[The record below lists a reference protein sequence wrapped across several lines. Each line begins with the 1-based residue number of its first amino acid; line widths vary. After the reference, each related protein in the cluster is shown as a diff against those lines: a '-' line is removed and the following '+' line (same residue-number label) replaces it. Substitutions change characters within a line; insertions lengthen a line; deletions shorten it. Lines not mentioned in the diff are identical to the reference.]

1 MNHSLTSRIVTA
13 AILLGF
19 SSPLVGMSRG
29 APPADPA
36 DQTNRGGPSELGFL
50 KIGQAYSIKFPDEW
64 HPVLVHE
71 SGVFATPTGPSNW
84 NAKYQIHVFVVKQ
97 LSQGSWALLEHPVDP
112 KEALDVM
119 SARLQLKN
127 AEEVAKHEA
136 TEEGRK
142 FLARRREAAG
152 RELKTTETWINL
164 AHAIS
169 ISDPPQTPEN
179 WKVDIQVKSISRK

>member
-1 MNHSLTSRIVTA
+1 MNHSLTARIVTA
-13 AILLGF
+13 AILLGL

-29 APPADPA
+29 APPAVPA
-36 DQTNRGGPSELGFL
+36 DQTNGGGPSDLGFL
-50 KIGQAYSIKFPDEW
+50 KIGHAYFIKFPDEW
-64 HPVLVHE
+64 HPVLVRE

-84 NAKYQIHVFVVKQ
+84 NAKYQIHVFVVKK
-97 LSQGSWALLEHPVDP
+97 LGRGSWALLEHPVDP
-112 KEALDVM
+112 KEALHVTG
-119 SARLQLKN
+119 ARLQLKD
-127 AEEVAKHEA
+127 AEKIAKLEE
-136 TEEGRK
+136 TEDGRK
-142 FLARRREAAG
+142 KLDQLREKAG